1 MKKVLSCILA
11 GVMTIA
17 VACSMV
23 ACDSNNGKFASIHD
37 YVQSDEVQAELET
50 LTSSADGSGMSIEV
64 AGEENK
70 LIYRYTFDENIA
82 TDGMAES
89 LETALNAQASVF
101 ESIASQLKLA
111 VNVENP
117 VVVVEY
123 LAHDG
128 TVIYSEEFTAK

>member
-1 MKKVLSCILA
+1 MCIR
-11 GVMTIA
+11 
-17 VACSMV
+17 
-23 ACDSNNGKFASIHD
+23 DS
-37 YVQSDEVQAELET
+37 
-50 LTSSADGSGMSIEV
+50 
-64 AGEENK
+64 
-70 LIYRYTFDENIA
+70 RYTFDENIA

-128 TVIYSEEFTAK
+128 TVIYSQEFTAK